1 MKKIFTFI
9 AAMACAA
16 SVNAQIVF
24 VHPDAIDGKEYGD
37 GDTMI
42 INAEEDE
49 FGDPACKAPVIKNNY
64 SKSKNVKFTYTIK
77 EMTSGTQFSDCYSG
91 SCTFKN
97 TPDTYNTSAK
107 SVESNSTVSTVMEW
121 SPLAGRKYV
130 YGSCTVQFD
139 IYAGASFESS
149 VTVVYQYL
157 DPAGIEGVTTD
168 GAKTV
173 AASYAA
179 DGQRI
184 SNNAK
189 GFRIERMS
197 DGSIRKVV
205 K

>member
-16 SVNAQIVF
+16 SVNAQIVL
-24 VHPDAIDGKEYGD
+24 VHPNAIDGKEYGD
-37 GDTMI
+37 GDTMV

-49 FGDPACKAPVIKNNY
+49 FGQPACLAPVVKNNY

-77 EMTSGTQFSDCYSG
+77 DMTSGTQFSDCYSG

-97 TPDTYNTSAK
+97 TLGTYSTSAK
-107 SVESNSTVSTVMEW
+107 AVEANATMSTVMEW
-121 SPLAGRKYV
+121 SPFAGRQYV
-130 YGSCTVQFD
+130 FGSCTVQFD
-139 IYAGASFESS
+139 VYAGASFEGS

-157 DPAGIEGVTTD
+157 DPAGIESITTD
-168 GAKTV
+168 GEKTV
-173 AASYAA
+173 SASYSVG
-179 DGQRI
+179 GQRI
-184 SNNAK
+184 SSNTK
-189 GFRIERMS
+189 GLRIERMS